1 MVKTFQ
7 IKQKLWSLGGKFT
20 ITDQA
25 GLPAYQVEGS
35 FFQIPKTFTITD
47 MNGKLISQ
55 IEKHVITLLPKFDIR
70 LSDGSSFTLKKEFTF
85 FKPRYNIEN
94 LGLTI
99 QGDFWDMNFELLK
112 GGQVIARISQEWL
125 RLASTYNIEVYE
137 DSYADLVISLVI
149 AVDYVK
155 EMEASS
161 SNN

>member
-20 ITDQA
+20 IADQA

-125 RLASTYNIEVYE
+125 RLASTYHIEVYE